1 MKKVIAVMLTIL
13 AMITLIGCENLN
25 WNSTGLVYEKLSE
38 NDERIL
44 NLTGNKVFLYE
55 IKNIPKDMKYEI
67 SLEYEL
73 YKNGEKIKNEQIA
86 SISLDARGEKSTNG
100 TVGINIEEDVITSSI
115 GIDGAYATGKC
126 EVEENINEY
135 SRSFLQNDAN
145 LDIGS
150 EVYIYHASK
159 GKNGENRIISLGQI
173 YDEQILKDIISHNEI
188 NIFIKLSLKEIK
200 D

>member
-1 MKKVIAVMLTIL
+1 MKKIIVVMFTIL

-25 WNSTGLVYEKLSE
+25 GNSTRLVYEKLSE
-38 NDERIL
+38 KEERIL

-86 SISLDARGEKSTNG
+86 SISLDTRAGKSTNG

-115 GIDGAYATGKC
+115 GIDGAYATWKY

-135 SRSFLQNDAN
+135 SRSFLQNDVN

-150 EVYIYHASK
+150 KVYICHASK
-159 GKNGENRIISLGQI
+159 GKNGEDRIISLGPI
-173 YDEQILKDIISHNEI
+173 YDEETLKDIISYNEI